1 MSRWIMASLVC
12 LLPIGCMSQ
21 REYDEMKTQYETQLS
36 GMKDVVAA
44 QERAKS
50 ELERQVAYEQAT
62 IRAIKGENTALGA
75 SNALLTKQIE
85 ELNGKIST
93 FGQEHPDI
101 FETMPGGGLSMK
113 GDASFDAGLATLRPK
128 AIAALDA
135 LASELRNIPNAMI
148 RIDGHTDNDPIVK
161 TKYKWTTSSNFELA
175 AARALTVL
183 LHLEKQGIA
192 GSQMHMT
199 SFGEHR
205 PRAANDTKAN
215 KAMNRRVEIHVGS
228 MPTSTEINGMPDGAS
243 DHK

>member
-1 MSRWIMASLVC
+1 MSRWIIASLVC

-21 REYDEMKTQYETQLS
+21 REYDEMKGQYETQIEML
-36 GMKDVVAA
+36 KTTVAA
-44 QERAKS
+44 HERKNG
-50 ELERQVAYEQAT
+50 ELENQVAFEQSKN
-62 IRAIKGENTALGA
+62 RAIGGEADALRVN
-75 SNALLTKQIE
+75 NAMLMKQIE
-85 ELNGKIST
+85 ELNGKMQE
-93 FGQEHPDI
+93 FGTEHPDI

-135 LASELRNIPNAMI
+135 LAAELRNIPNAMI

-161 TKYKWTTSSNFELA
+161 TKYKWTTASNFELA

-192 GSQMHMT
+192 GSQMHLT
-199 SFGEHR
+199 SFGEHH

-215 KAMNRRVEIHVGS
+215 KAMNRRVEIHVGT
-228 MPTSTEINGMPDGAS
+228 MPTSTPIDGVPES
-243 DHK
+243 VDHK

>member
-36 GMKDVVAA
+36 GMKEVV
-44 QERAKS
+44 S
-50 ELERQVAYEQAT
+50 GLERENSKLTSQVAFEQSKS
-62 IRAIKGENTALGA
+62 IAIGGEAEALRVN
-75 SNALLTKQIE
+75 NALLMKQID
-85 ELNGKIST
+85 ELNNKMQE
-93 FGQEHPDI
+93 FGTAHPDI

-135 LASELRNIPNAMI
+135 LATELRGIPNAMI

-161 TKYKWTTSSNFELA
+161 TKYKWTTASNFELA

-192 GSQMHMT
+192 GSQMHLT
-199 SFGEHR
+199 SFGEHH

-215 KAMNRRVEIHVGS
+215 KAMNRRVEIHVGT
-228 MPTSTEINGMPDGAS
+228 MPTSTHIDGMPES
-243 DHK
+243 VDHK